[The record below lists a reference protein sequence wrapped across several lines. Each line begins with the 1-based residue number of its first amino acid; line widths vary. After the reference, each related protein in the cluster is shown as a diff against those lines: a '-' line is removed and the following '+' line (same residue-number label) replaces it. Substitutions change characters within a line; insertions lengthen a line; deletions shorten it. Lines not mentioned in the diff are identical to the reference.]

1 MVQGYTRRES
11 LAVSGTPLP
20 GEGPPLEVDVWKMS
34 ILNAVD
40 EALDL
45 TSEKRSKIGS
55 DSVNSQGG

>member
-1 MVQGYTRRES
+1 
-11 LAVSGTPLP
+11 
-20 GEGPPLEVDVWKMS
+20 MS